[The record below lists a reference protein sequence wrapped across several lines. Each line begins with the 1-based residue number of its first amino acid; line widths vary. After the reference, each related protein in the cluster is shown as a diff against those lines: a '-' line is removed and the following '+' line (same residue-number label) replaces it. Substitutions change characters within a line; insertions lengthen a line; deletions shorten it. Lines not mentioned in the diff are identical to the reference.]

1 MSEQAHQATWTS
13 ANNDEVLVRL
23 ALGGDRG
30 AFGALVTPHLRD
42 LTRLCRRIA
51 GPALAD
57 DCVQDT
63 LLIALLRL
71 QSLRDAS
78 LFQNWLR
85 GIAIRVCRRTHAR
98 LAPHAPL
105 PSEDEQLGSCL
116 LGPSLEPSFDET
128 LVVGDL
134 VRSVRSAVADLPTG
148 ERRAVELFYLGGLS
162 YAEAAGALGI
172 PLGAL
177 KTRVHKARAAL
188 ARHYRLDDGP
198 RPLRLDDRTLSVHE
212 AAHAVLG
219 WQEGDRVLR
228 VAITPRA
235 EANLGVVHL
244 TDCRG
249 GGVPPGPRLIAI
261 MAGEAGV
268 ARAFP
273 HRRRSDSGD
282 RAAAARIARA
292 ATGGDEL
299 ESALAIT
306 SGLAAVRRRLED
318 PVTWSLVERVAEAL
332 VIRRTL
338 DADEF
343 RTLLTR

>member
-1 MSEQAHQATWTS
+1 VSEP
-13 ANNDEVLVRL
+13 NRDEALVRL
-23 ALGGDRG
+23 AVGGDRA
-30 AFGALVTPHLRD
+30 AFGALVTPHVTD

-57 DCVQDT
+57 DCVQDA

-71 QSLRDAS
+71 QSLRDAG
-78 LFQNWLR
+78 LFENWLR
-85 GIAIRVCRRTHAR
+85 GIAIRVCRRTRVR

-105 PSEDEQLGSCL
+105 PLDEDQLGTWL
-116 LGPSLEPSFDET
+116 VGPGLEPSFDET
-128 LVVGDL
+128 LVGSDL

-148 ERRAVELFYLGGLS
+148 QRRAVELFYLRGLS
-162 YAEAAGALGI
+162 YESAAGALGI

-177 KTRVHKARAAL
+177 KTRLHKARAAL

-228 VAITPRA
+228 VSITPRA
-235 EANLGVVHL
+235 DAHLGVVYL
-244 TDCRG
+244 ADPC
-249 GGVPPGPRLIAI
+249 GGVTPGARLVAT
-261 MAGEAGV
+261 MAGEAAV
-268 ARAFP
+268 ARALP
-273 HRRRSDSGD
+273 HRPRSDSGD
-282 RAAAARIARA
+282 RAVAARIARA
-292 ATGGDEL
+292 ATGGDDV

-306 SGLAAVRRRLED
+306 SGLDAARRRLEE
-318 PVTWSLVERVAEAL
+318 PMTWSLVERVAEAL

-343 RTLLTR
+343 RALVTR

>member
-1 MSEQAHQATWTS
+1 VSEP
-13 ANNDEVLVRL
+13 NRDEALVRL
-23 ALGGDRG
+23 AVGGDRA
-30 AFGALVTPHLRD
+30 AFGALVTPHVTD

-57 DCVQDT
+57 DCVQDA

-71 QSLRDAS
+71 QSLRDAG
-78 LFQNWLR
+78 LFENWLR
-85 GIAIRVCRRTHAR
+85 GIAIRVCRRTRAR

-105 PSEDEQLGSCL
+105 PSDEDQLGTWL
-116 LGPSLEPSFDET
+116 VGPGLEPSFDET
-128 LVVGDL
+128 LVGSDL

-148 ERRAVELFYLGGLS
+148 QRCAVELFYLRGLS
-162 YAEAAGALGI
+162 YESAAGALGI
-172 PLGAL
+172 PVGAL
-177 KTRVHKARAAL
+177 KTRLHKARAAL

-228 VAITPRA
+228 VSITPRA
-235 EANLGVVHL
+235 DAHLGVVYL
-244 TDCRG
+244 ADPC
-249 GGVPPGPRLIAI
+249 GGVTPGARLVAT
-261 MAGEAGV
+261 MAGEAAV
-268 ARAFP
+268 ARALP
-273 HRRRSDSGD
+273 HRARSDSGD
-282 RAAAARIARA
+282 RAVAARIARA
-292 ATGGDEL
+292 ATGGDDV

-306 SGLAAVRRRLED
+306 SGLDAARRRLEE
-318 PVTWSLVERVAEAL
+318 PMTWSLVERVAEAL

-343 RTLLTR
+343 RALVTR

>member
-1 MSEQAHQATWTS
+1 VSEP
-13 ANNDEVLVRL
+13 NRDEALVRL
-23 ALGGDRG
+23 AVGGDRA
-30 AFGALVTPHLRD
+30 AFGALVTPHVTD

-57 DCVQDT
+57 DCVQDA

-71 QSLRDAS
+71 QSLRDAG
-78 LFQNWLR
+78 LFENWLR
-85 GIAIRVCRRTHAR
+85 GIAIRVCRRTRAR

-105 PSEDEQLGSCL
+105 PSDEDQLGTWL
-116 LGPSLEPSFDET
+116 VGPGLEPSFDET
-128 LVVGDL
+128 LVGSDL

-148 ERRAVELFYLGGLS
+148 QRRAVELFYLRGLS
-162 YAEAAGALGI
+162 YESAAGALGI

-177 KTRVHKARAAL
+177 KTRLHKARAAL

-228 VAITPRA
+228 VSITPRA
-235 EANLGVVHL
+235 DAHLGVVYL
-244 TDCRG
+244 ADPC
-249 GGVPPGPRLIAI
+249 GGVTPGARLVAT
-261 MAGEAGV
+261 MAGEAAV
-268 ARAFP
+268 ARALP
-273 HRRRSDSGD
+273 HRPRSDSGD
-282 RAAAARIARA
+282 RAVAARIARA
-292 ATGGDEL
+292 ATGGDDV

-306 SGLAAVRRRLED
+306 SGLDAARRRLEE
-318 PVTWSLVERVAEAL
+318 PMTWSLVERVAEAL

-343 RTLLTR
+343 RALVTR